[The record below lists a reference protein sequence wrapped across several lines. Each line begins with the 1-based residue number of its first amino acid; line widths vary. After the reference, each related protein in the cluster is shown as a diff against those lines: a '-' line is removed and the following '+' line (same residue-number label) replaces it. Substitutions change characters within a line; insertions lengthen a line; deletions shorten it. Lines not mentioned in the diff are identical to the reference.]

1 MKVMKEMDDIFVY
14 SENSK
19 AIIGLKRSDLS
30 TLTIPEG
37 VVKIDY
43 KVLAD
48 CKNLQ
53 TIALPNSLDSFGS
66 FDGCDNLRSISVGS
80 DNIKFLTEDGTL
92 YSKDKTKL
100 IKVPQNIEGD
110 RFTVPNGVTT
120 IGGSAFS
127 GCKSLSKIIISTS
140 VTRIGW
146 YAFEACDSL

>member
-80 DNIKFLTEDGTL
+80 TV
-92 YSKDKTKL
+92 KTRRNLLKYHKIL
-100 IKVPQNIEGD
+100 RGIVS
-110 RFTVPNGVTT
+110 RFPM
-120 IGGSAFS
+120 
-127 GCKSLSKIIISTS
+127 
-140 VTRIGW
+140 
-146 YAFEACDSL
+146 E